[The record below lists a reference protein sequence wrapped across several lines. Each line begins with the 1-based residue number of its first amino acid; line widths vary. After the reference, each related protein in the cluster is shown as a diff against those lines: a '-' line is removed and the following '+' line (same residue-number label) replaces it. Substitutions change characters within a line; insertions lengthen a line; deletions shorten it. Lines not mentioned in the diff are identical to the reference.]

1 MSSLI
6 CTRCPLL
13 IPILGV
19 LDNMA
24 DDCDQAH
31 RRAFDNA
38 CESLA
43 RGTAL
48 MQSTSACINTDQ
60 RLLHVLEDCH
70 STIAASL
77 LASLSGISFFL
88 FLSFSFKTLTYI
100 YLGLSAVPDS
110 TGSSPVLEIHTLF
123 LTFMCVN

>member
-1 MSSLI
+1 VSSLI

-31 RRAFDNA
+31 RHAFDNA
-38 CESLA
+38 CNSLA
-43 RGTAL
+43 RCTAL
-48 MQSTSACINTDQ
+48 MQSTSARIDADQ
-60 RLLHVLEDCH
+60 RLLRILEDCH

-77 LASLSGISFFL
+77 LASPSGISFLL

-110 TGSSPVLEIHTLF
+110 SPPKAKAEQD
-123 LTFMCVN
+123 